1 MLFKKSLHYRI
12 KLKRYLI
19 KSLFLKKGL
28 DFANYISNLVS
39 SFLNLSIHLN
49 SAMTKSNVIDLCRLI
64 ELLKSI
70 QKAYYE
76 KKEFLTLSKQYV
88 LQLTQRVLLSFIQ
101 NAKKRVV
108 SDKKYS
114 EKRLDILSG
123 LVLAGNSLNGPPT
136 KERLLVAS
144 YGLSIA
150 NRLKTFKSEENVED
164 LLKKLD
170 IFSFIEIRIRQA
182 CDCSYLYWHFN
193 ILLPIYLTDL
203 YENAYTPNKLQF
215 MILAVR
221 DCLNKFS
228 FSRHQHDHTLLT
240 EKYIRDLMRILDKNF
255 LQRIC
260 RDIETDLRLSIHLD
274 LKSDESKLFKDGLK
288 DLSKFVN
295 LQPIVID
302 TRFIDIKAHIRKY
315 LEKTFYDLTT
325 VALHDWKAYSE
336 MRNLASQ
343 KYNLALTDPYLP
355 SSTLE
360 QGLDVLEIMR
370 NIHVFVTR
378 YLYNLN
384 NQIFVERQSQNKHLN
399 TINIRHIAN
408 SIRTHGIGIMNT
420 TVNFTYQ
427 YLRKQFYTFSQFLFD
442 EHIKAKLIRDI
453 SFFKESKVSLDQKYP
468 YERAE
473 KFNRSIRKLGV
484 LQDNQTYLDQFRLLI
499 SHIGNAM
506 GYVRMIRSGGL
517 NFCSNSIRFVPDLDD
532 IISFEQFSGELKT
545 KLSDQTNGAAK

>member
-1 MLFKKSLHYRI
+1 
-12 KLKRYLI
+12 
-19 KSLFLKKGL
+19 
-28 DFANYISNLVS
+28 
-39 SFLNLSIHLN
+39 
-49 SAMTKSNVIDLCRLI
+49 MTKSNVIDLCRLI

-76 KKEFLTLSKQYV
+76 KKEFLTLSKQYI
-88 LQLTQRVLLSFIQ
+88 LQLTQRIVLSFIQ
-101 NAKKRVV
+101 NAKKRIV

-144 YGLSIA
+144 YGISIA
-150 NRLKTFKSEENVED
+150 NRLKTFKSEENIED
-164 LLKKLD
+164 MMRKLEM
-170 IFSFIEIRIRQA
+170 FSFIETRIRQA

-193 ILLPIYLTDL
+193 ILMPIYLTDL

-215 MILAVR
+215 IILAVR
-221 DCLNKFS
+221 DCLDKFAL
-228 FSRHQHDHTLLT
+228 SRHQLDYTMLT
-240 EKYIRDLMRILDKNF
+240 EKYLRDLVRILDKNF

-302 TRFIDIKAHIRKY
+302 TRFIDIKAHVRKY

-453 SFFKESKVSLDQKYP
+453 SYFKDSKASLDQKYP

-473 KFNRSIRKLGV
+473 KFNRTIRKLGV

-532 IISFEQFSGELKT
+532 IISFEEFSGELKT
-545 KLSDQTNGAAK
+545 KLSDQTNLAAK